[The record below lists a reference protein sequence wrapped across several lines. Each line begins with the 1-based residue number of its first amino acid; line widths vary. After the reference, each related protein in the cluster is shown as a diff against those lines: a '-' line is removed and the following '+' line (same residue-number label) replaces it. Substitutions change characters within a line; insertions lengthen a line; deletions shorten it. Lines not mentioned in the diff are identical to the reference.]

1 MGWVRIR
8 ILVSGVG
15 GRLDDIARAVR
26 VRRVRAV
33 PGGVE
38 LDVRARDMLRLRA
51 ALRGSGARVRV
62 VKRYGALRARA
73 WAR

>member
-26 VRRVRAV
+26 VRRARAV

-38 LDVRARDMLRLRA
+38 LDVRAGDMLRLRA
-51 ALRGSGARVRV
+51 ALQILRGDG
-62 VKRYGALRARA
+62 L
-73 WAR
+73 